1 MHFKAALIDHTFIT
15 MIRCELTT
23 SRFPSNM
30 AYNAH
35 QLVRLQVHVH

>member
-1 MHFKAALIDHTFIT
+1 MHFKVAWIDFIA
-15 MIRCELTT
+15 MIHCELTT